1 MHDER
6 IEPITEY
13 TTPYLNP
20 QAIPKM
26 IVKIEQGSRSK
37 EKTICPKTKSHGESE
52 GNDMAVEI
60 SKFLRFVFRKIFIY
74 IKNQKI
80 VIITLKIFI
89 LFITFNISN
98 YISRP
103 AFQFIIHFRNI

>member
-1 MHDER
+1 
-6 IEPITEY
+6 
-13 TTPYLNP
+13 
-20 QAIPKM
+20 
-26 IVKIEQGSRSK
+26 
-37 EKTICPKTKSHGESE
+37 
-52 GNDMAVEI
+52 MAVEI